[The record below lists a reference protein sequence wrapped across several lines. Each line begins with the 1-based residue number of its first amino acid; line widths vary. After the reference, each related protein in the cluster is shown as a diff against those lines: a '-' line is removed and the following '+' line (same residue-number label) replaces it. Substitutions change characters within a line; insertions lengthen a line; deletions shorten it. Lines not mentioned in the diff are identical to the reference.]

1 MVRELAALVEE
12 MAVMLARSMG
22 DATGV
27 LQVGYHDRFTGVRLY
42 DREGRAW
49 QGELVDDGDQIDAV
63 VNALAQDQTGVAMEL
78 RFGPAGTYE
87 FRYTLGLRTLSPA
100 RVVGDQQF
108 RYPHHPL
115 AVRSVATTPE
125 PGDTDP
131 AVLAEVGGLVDE
143 FVRRYEQLK
152 GRPPQFA
159 PGHSEAEIAAAEAR
173 IGLRLPEDLRALY
186 RLVHDDDAEHGL
198 LGCQSL
204 LPLDEVVRHYLDSEL
219 GAWGWNDDLFGPVR
233 VVHDAAPYGRIR
245 RMSRNVR
252 WITVATDRACNWC
265 AIDLDP
271 APDGTSGQLF
281 VYGRDYDESVGY
293 VAESVTAILS
303 EVVTAL
309 QAGEVEDEY
318 PDEEY
323 LGLPDQIGAAI
334 EVDGSA
340 VLNLANTSLAAAV
353 ADLAAPSHVQKLY
366 LHDGDRSDLAEL
378 ATLPQLRQLAIQTA
392 QAVELTIPRTVPL
405 ESLSVRADAIDLTPL
420 AGHPTLWDLEIANAT
435 HPVTITPLLDM
446 PALVRLDLSTVTVP
460 DLTLV
465 AQLPNLRVLVLNQA
479 QWHQL
484 HETGAM
490 PPHLAAAE
498 MTGQQ
503 TLPDAVAWVSTL
515 TPRAWASSLPTITG
529 RVQVV
534 QGS

>member
-1 MVRELAALVEE
+1 
-12 MAVMLARSMG
+12 MLARSMG
-22 DATGV
+22 DATGL
-27 LQVGYHDRFTGVRLY
+27 LQAGYHDRFTGVRLY

-49 QGELVDDGDQIDAV
+49 QGGLLDDGDQIDAV
-63 VNALAQDQTGVAMEL
+63 VSALAQGQTGVAMEL
-78 RFGPAGTYE
+78 RFGPAGRYE

-100 RVVGDQQF
+100 RVVLDEQF
-108 RYPHHPL
+108 RYPHHPV

-131 AVLAEVGGLVDE
+131 AVLAEVAGLVDE

-152 GRPPQFA
+152 GRAPQFA

-198 LGCQSL
+198 LGRQSL

-219 GAWGWNDDLFGPVR
+219 GAWGWNDDLFDSKR
-233 VVHDAAPYGRIR
+233 VVHDSAPYGRIQ

-252 WITVATDRACNWC
+252 WITVASDRACNWC
-265 AIDLDP
+265 AVDLDP
-271 APDGTSGQLF
+271 ADGGTSGQLF
-281 VYGRDYDESVGY
+281 VYGRDYFESVGY

-303 EVVTAL
+303 DVVAAL
-309 QAGEVEDEY
+309 RAGEVENEY
-318 PDEEY
+318 PDAAY

-340 VLNLANTSLAAAV
+340 VLNLENTSLAAAL
-353 ADLAAPSHVQKLY
+353 ADLAAPSDVQALY
-366 LHDGDRSDLAEL
+366 LHDGDCPDLDEL
-378 ATLPQLRQLAIQTA
+378 VTLPQLRQLGIRGA
-392 QAVELTIPRTVPL
+392 QAVELAVPPTVPL
-405 ESLSVRADAIDLTPL
+405 ESLNVRADTVDLTPL
-420 AGHPTLWDLEIANAT
+420 AGHPTLWDLEIADAR
-435 HPVTITPLLDM
+435 HPVTIAALRDM

-503 TLPDAVAWVSTL
+503 TLSDAVAWVSTL
-515 TPRAWASSLPTITG
+515 TPRASASSLPTITG

-534 QGS
+534 QSS